1 MIGPKFSILFLFLF
15 GVPSLFAQ
23 GFNVS
28 VIGTTTTQAVLSY
41 TAPIAGACSVEVSE
55 SSSYTPLVHDVDASL
70 FASANSDS
78 RPSSIV
84 NGSFRIIVVGTRSAD
99 AAIDTNR
106 YSRALQANTTHY
118 FRITCGT
125 SVAAGTFSTTNIPL
139 GMTFSD
145 LPQVDA
151 QHPGQWIIPTVP
163 ADRNFTIVDPHTGGL
178 IKPVS
183 TLQDNPNG
191 LGAFLNYGGSVRMC
205 GTGLFG
211 PGSGFLSAFPSG
223 DGGFGLLYYI
233 VPATGVARYL
243 GYIPDA
249 YPAIDL
255 TDGKLYRNTTD
266 AAGNA
271 VILRGVYT
279 GDASPAASKSQLAA
293 IVWDT
298 FLLGSA
304 GDLMKAFNPAFD
316 PTQVGCNSL
325 CAASMGLISCLK
337 STQDTLWL
345 GRHRRHGQSPAD
357 RQLRQ

>member
-1 MIGPKFSILFLFLF
+1 M
-15 GVPSLFAQ
+15 
-23 GFNVS
+23 
-28 VIGTTTTQAVLSY
+28 IGTTTTQAVLSY

-84 NGSFRIIVVGTRSAD
+84 NGSFRIVVVGTRSAD
-99 AAIDTNR
+99 AATDTNR

-151 QHPGQWIIPTVP
+151 QHPGQWWIIPTVP

-191 LGAFLNYGGSVRMC
+191 LGAFLNYGGYVRMC
-205 GTGLFG
+205 GTGLIG
-211 PGSGFLSAFPSG
+211 PGPGFLCAFPSG

-266 AAGNA
+266 AAGNS

-279 GDASPAASKSQLAA
+279 GDFSPAASKSQLAA

-298 FLLGSA
+298 FLLWLRRRSDEGPSIPHPIPRRSA
-304 GDLMKAFNPAFD
+304 AI
-316 PTQVGCNSL
+316 SL
-325 CAASMGLISCLK
+325 CAASM
-337 STQDTLWL
+337 
-345 GRHRRHGQSPAD
+345 A
-357 RQLRQ
+357 